1 MSSRKRNVPRK
12 RNGPRRS
19 LRAEELRPVT
29 VAGKTIIFPPCAT
42 SGTGDFKYG
51 AVNIHPTTLNSDRL
65 AAISDTFMAY
75 RVLRMTF
82 HLHPITLDSPVPFG
96 SQVCIAYTP
105 VLSQSPA
112 TFEDLV
118 EIPCSLVKSAATEQ
132 HVTSLPVGRG
142 YSSGF
147 LTKWLRTRVSSVPD
161 DFEYQGVLFAGVRST
176 VSTNEVPIVVEW
188 EFQFKDPVAT
198 QLTMKSIVENYPDE
212 DSKSLIGVPPSE
224 RKGLIARIS
233 PASYASVA
241 KQGYRPGSK

>member
-1 MSSRKRNVPRK
+1 MPKRDRKMPHRGGRA
-12 RNGPRRS
+12 RS
-19 LRAEELRPVT
+19 IRAEELRPVT
-29 VAGKTIIFPPCAT
+29 VAGKTIIYPPCAT
-42 SGTGDFKYG
+42 SGSGDLKYG

-65 AAISDTFMAY
+65 TAISDTFMAY
-75 RVLRMTF
+75 RFTRMVF

-118 EIPCSLVKSAATEQ
+118 EVPCSLIKSAATEQ

-142 YSSGF
+142 YSAGF
-147 LTKWLRTRVSSVPD
+147 LTKWLRTRVSTVPD

-188 EFQFKDPVAT
+188 ECQFKDPVAT
-198 QLTMKSIVENYPDE
+198 QLSKTHFVESYPDD
-212 DSKSLIGVPPSE
+212 DSKSFTGVPLSE
-224 RKGLIARIS
+224 RKGLIARIPS
-233 PASYASVA
+233 ANAAMS
-241 KQGYRPGSK
+241 KQGYRPGLK